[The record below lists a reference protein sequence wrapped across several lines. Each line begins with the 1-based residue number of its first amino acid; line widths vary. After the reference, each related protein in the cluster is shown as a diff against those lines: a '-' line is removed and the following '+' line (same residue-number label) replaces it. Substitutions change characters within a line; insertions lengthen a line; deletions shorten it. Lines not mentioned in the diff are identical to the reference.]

1 METET
6 NRIVVR
12 DKNNA
17 VKFTPKLE
25 DERLIYYAV
34 RRYRMLFIHFVRK
47 KTTKKKTK
55 TKITH
60 KYQTNMPVVLTQLK
74 IVAKGKR
81 KK

>member
-34 RRYRMLFIHFVRK
+34 RRYRMLFIRFVRK
-47 KTTKKKTK
+47 KNNKKQRQK
-55 TKITH
+55 KITH
-60 KYQTNMPVVLTQLK
+60 KYQINMPVVRTQL
-74 IVAKGKR
+74 
-81 KK
+81 

>member
-12 DKNNA
+12 DKNNS

-25 DERLIYYAV
+25 DKQLIYYAV

-60 KYQTNMPVVLTQLK
+60 KYQVNMPVVGTQL
-74 IVAKGKR
+74 
-81 KK
+81 